1 MKIVK
6 LLPLALV
13 SVALFSCEP
22 NDPTDPHEEE
32 VITTLNI
39 DLEAGGS
46 TVALNFQD
54 IDGDGDLDVLTTNYN
69 GYYHLYKNDGDSNPN
84 FEQTLFG
91 QRRGYMVQPYEM
103 DHGDI
108 DGDGDL
114 DLISISNYE
123 NKVYWYEN
131 E

>member
-1 MKIVK
+1 M
-6 LLPLALV
+6 
-13 SVALFSCEP
+13 
-22 NDPTDPHEEE
+22 
-32 VITTLNI
+32 
-39 DLEAGGS
+39 
-46 TVALNFQD
+46 
-54 IDGDGDLDVLTTNYN
+54 DGDGDLDVLTTNYN
-69 GYYHLYKNDGDSNPN
+69 GYYHQYKNDGDSNPN

-114 DLISISNYE
+114 DVISISNYE